1 MNEVGVYSEAKQYI
15 KIEMGEELFGIDISY
30 VDNIV
35 RMQRM
40 TRVPNVAPYIKGV
53 INLRGEIIP
62 IMSLRLKM
70 GLEEAEET
78 KSTRIIIIKMEQY
91 GKIGMIVDA
100 VKEVVSLQ
108 DEQIDKM
115 VYDSKDETVHYV
127 AAVGKVE
134 DSLISLLDLNVVT
147 MDKAAKEE
155 V

>member
-1 MNEVGVYSEAKQYI
+1 MNEVNVYSEARQYI
-15 KIEMGEELFGIDISY
+15 KIEMGEELFGFDISY

-35 RMQRM
+35 RMRRM

-53 INLRGEIIP
+53 INLRGDIIP

-78 KSTRIIIIKMEQY
+78 KATRIIIVKMEQY

-108 DEQIDKM
+108 EEQIDKM
-115 VYDSKDETVHYV
+115 VYDSKDDSIHYV
-127 AAVGKVE
+127 AAVGKVD

-147 MDKAAKEE
+147 MDKAAREE